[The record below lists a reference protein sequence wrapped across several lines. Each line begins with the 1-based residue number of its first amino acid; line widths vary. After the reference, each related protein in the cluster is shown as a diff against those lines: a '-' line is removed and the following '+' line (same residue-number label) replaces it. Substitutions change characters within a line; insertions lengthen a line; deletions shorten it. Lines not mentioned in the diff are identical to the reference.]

1 MFLDPLIVSFKF
13 QNLSNSCSV
22 YSKSREVAAV
32 YTKQLRMNVSESTNR
47 ELKFQNLSNSCSVD
61 SKSREVAAVYT
72 KQLRIIDSGSTNF
85 EFEITE
91 RFQFMFS

>member
-1 MFLDPLIVSFKF
+1 MFLNPLIV
-13 QNLSNSCSV
+13 N
-22 YSKSREVAAV
+22 
-32 YTKQLRMNVSESTNR
+32 
-47 ELKFQNLSNSCSVD
+47 LKFQNLSNSCSVD